1 VKSTPPLSTYTKLC
15 TLVLQFSSLTS
26 FDVTPQSKIF
36 PNALNYSTDSTDKNK
51 RIMERLKWRKQSVIA
66 RRMEEAFGP
75 DSHAL
80 KQPSKKIWRDN
91 MYHRD
96 PPPLLND
103 QGARGTKRT
112 RSALSGV
119 GGIGSSGS
127 ASSTD
132 RTRHVRSR
140 QRKNNNLA

>member
-1 VKSTPPLSTYTKLC
+1 VSGRKILLCLAAYTKSC
-15 TLVLQFSSLTS
+15 TASFLFAYIVFSDT
-26 FDVTPQSKIF
+26 
-36 PNALNYSTDSTDKNK
+36 LNGSTDSTDKNK

-75 DSHAL
+75 NSRAL
-80 KQPSKKIWRDN
+80 KQPSKKIWRDDAF
-91 MYHRD
+91 HRD

-103 QGARGTKRT
+103 QGGRGTKRT
-112 RSALSGV
+112 RSALSVG

-127 ASSTD
+127 ASSSE

-140 QRKNNNLA
+140 QTRKSNNLA